1 MALLCKIID
10 LCYFFIIKFAQV
22 SLIND
27 PDGNSIVLFIVNA
40 LIILALLLG
49 LGFALAL
56 LVLAVS
62 LQILLMALVLA
73 YLAAFGWSK
82 LCRRLTPSAQE
93 MYLLLSTVGLT
104 VLIGTAIQLNK
115 MQSADAHTLFVY
127 WTFLLFV
134 GFILWGITLCNTST
148 SAGVEPIVF
157 TGKIKPK
164 QRFHTTTINVSK
176 EIPEPNGAQ
185 TYLKNLK

>member
-1 MALLCKIID
+1 MGLLCKIID
-10 LCYFFIIKFAQV
+10 LCYLFIIKVAQI
-22 SLIND
+22 SLTND
-27 PDGNSIVLFIVNA
+27 PDGNSVVIFIVNA
-40 LIILALLLG
+40 LKILALIVG
-49 LGFALAL
+49 LGFALAM

-62 LQILLMALVLA
+62 LKILVFALVLA

-82 LCRRLTPSAQE
+82 LCRRLAPSAQE

-104 VLIGTAIQLNK
+104 VLIGTAIQLKK
-115 MQSADAHTLFVY
+115 MQSADAHTLLVY
-127 WTFLLFV
+127 WMFLLFV
-134 GFILWGITLCNTST
+134 GFLLWGITLFNTLT

-164 QRFHTTTINVSK
+164 QRFHTTINVSK

>member
-10 LCYFFIIKFAQV
+10 LCYLFIVKVAQI
-22 SLIND
+22 SLTND
-27 PDGNSIVLFIVNA
+27 PDGNSFVIFICNA
-40 LIILALLLG
+40 LTILALLLG
-49 LGFALAL
+49 LGFALAM

-62 LQILLMALVLA
+62 LQILLAALLLA

-104 VLIGTAIQLNK
+104 VLVGTAIQLKK
-115 MQSADAHTLFVY
+115 MQSADAHTLWLY
-127 WTFLLFV
+127 WIMLLII
-134 GFILWGITLCNTST
+134 GFSFWGITLCNTST
-148 SAGVEPIVF
+148 AAGVEPIVF

-164 QRFHTTTINVSK
+164 QRFHTTLNLSK

-185 TYLKNLK
+185 NYLKNLK

>member
-1 MALLCKIID
+1 MGLLCKIID
-10 LCYFFIIKFAQV
+10 LCYLFIIKVAQIA
-22 SLIND
+22 LTND
-27 PDGNSIVLFIVNA
+27 PDGNSVVIFIGNA
-40 LIILALLLG
+40 LTILALIVG
-49 LGFALAL
+49 LGFALAM

-62 LQILLMALVLA
+62 LQILLAALLLA

-82 LCRRLTPSAQE
+82 LCCRLTPSAQE

-104 VLIGTAIQLNK
+104 VLIGTAIQLKK
-115 MQSADAHTLFVY
+115 MQSADAHALLVY
-127 WTFLLFV
+127 WIFLLFV
-134 GFILWGITLCNTST
+134 GFILWVITLCNTST

-164 QRFHTTTINVSK
+164 QRFHTTFNVSK

>member
-1 MALLCKIID
+1 VGLLCKIIN
-10 LCYFFIIKFAQV
+10 LFCLFVIKLV
-22 SLIND
+22 KSSLTND
-27 PDGNSIVLFIVNA
+27 PDGNSIIIFIVNA
-40 LIILALLLG
+40 LTILAWIFG
-49 LGFALAL
+49 FGFALAM
-56 LVLAVS
+56 LVWAVS
-62 LQILLMALVLA
+62 LKILLLALVLA

-82 LCRRLTPSAQE
+82 LCHRLPPSAQE

-104 VLIGTAIQLNK
+104 VLIGTAIQLKK
-115 MQSADAHTLFVY
+115 MQSADAHALLVY
-127 WTFLLFV
+127 WIFLLFV
-134 GFILWGITLCNTST
+134 GFILWGITLFNTST

-164 QRFHTTTINVSK
+164 QRFHTTINVSK